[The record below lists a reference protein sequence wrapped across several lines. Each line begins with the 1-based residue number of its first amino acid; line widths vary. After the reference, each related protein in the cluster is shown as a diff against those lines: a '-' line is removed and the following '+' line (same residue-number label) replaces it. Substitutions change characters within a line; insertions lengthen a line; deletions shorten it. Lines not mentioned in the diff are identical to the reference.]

1 MTDYDAVIIGAGHNG
16 LVCAGYLAKAGKK
29 VLVVD
34 GRTAPGGCAST
45 REFTPGFQ
53 VSDCAQWLSQFDQS
67 IIKDL
72 DLKGAGLKI
81 GKPKATISLQPD
93 SNHLVLDGDT
103 ITGAGV
109 DSADQT
115 AYRDFRNMVRRFAK
129 LMTTLYRNRPPKLV
143 EQNWNDR
150 LTLMKLGLG
159 LKLLGRERLRDLMRI
174 VMINIYD
181 VMNEHFGNASLKS
194 TIALDAI
201 TGTNMGPRSPNTVYS
216 YLHRATGEY
225 LGQTGTTQV
234 LGGMGALGQSLATAA
249 EKQGATLRLGAA
261 VTHILKTDDRVTG
274 VALASG
280 ETISAKLVISSAD
293 PTTTFRDLLGYH
305 QMEAGVAKR
314 VEHYRSRSGTAKLH
328 LALSALPSFKGLTE
342 AQLTERLVITPSM
355 DGMETALNPM
365 KYRELSDL
373 HTFDISIPTLED
385 PALAPAGQ
393 HVLSAIVHYVPYAPD
408 IGWEAGKPQLLK
420 QLLRELEAFAPGI
433 SELVIAS
440 DLAVPSDLEASHG
453 MTGGSWHHG
462 ELSIDQALM
471 MRPFPGS
478 TQYATAVSGLYLCGA
493 GAHPGGGLQG
503 LPGRNAAKEILKQGA
518 LS

>member
-67 IIKDL
+67 IIKYL

-93 SNHLVLDGDT
+93 SNHLVLDGDS
-103 ITGAGV
+103 ISGAGV

-115 AYRDFRNMVRRFAK
+115 AYRDFRNMVRHFAK
-129 LMTTLYRNRPPKLV
+129 LMTTLYRSRPPKLV
-143 EQNWNDR
+143 EQNWTDR

-159 LKLLGRERLRDLMRI
+159 LKLLGRERLRDLMRV

-181 VMNEHFGNASLKS
+181 VMNEHFANASLKS

-261 VTHILKTDDRVTG
+261 VTRILKTDDRVTG

-280 ETISAKLVISSAD
+280 ETVSAKLVISSAD

-305 QMEAGVAKR
+305 QMETGVAKR

-393 HVLSAIVHYVPYAPD
+393 HVLSAIVHYVPYATD
-408 IGWEAGKPQLLK
+408 IGWEAGKPLLLS
-420 QLLRELEAFAPGI
+420 QLLRELETFAPGI

>member
-16 LVCAGYLAKAGKK
+16 LVCASYLAKAGKK

-34 GRTAPGGCAST
+34 GRAEPGGCAST
-45 REFTPGFQ
+45 REFSPGFR
-53 VSDCAQWLSQFDQS
+53 VSDCAQWLSQFDES
-67 IIKDL
+67 IVKDL
-72 DLKGAGLKI
+72 KLSDAGLSI
-81 GKPKATISLQPD
+81 GKPKATISLQAD
-93 SNHLVLDGDT
+93 GNHLTIDGDT

-109 DSADQT
+109 NSADQT
-115 AYRDFRNMVRRFAK
+115 AYRDFKAMVRSFAK
-129 LMTTLYRNRPPKLV
+129 LMTSLYRSRPPKLV
-143 EQNWNDR
+143 EQNWTDR
-150 LTLMKLGLG
+150 LTLIKLGLG

-181 VMNEHFGNASLKS
+181 VMNEHFSNAALKS
-194 TIALDAI
+194 AIALDAI

-216 YLHRATGEY
+216 YLHRATGEH
-225 LGQTGTTQV
+225 LGQTGITQV
-234 LGGMGALGQSLATAA
+234 IGGMGALGQALSTAA
-249 EKQGATLRLGAA
+249 ERNGAIVRLGSPVA
-261 VTHILKTDDRVTG
+261 TIDKTDDRVTG
-274 VALASG
+274 VTLSSG
-280 ETISAKLVISSAD
+280 ETVSAKLVISSAD
-293 PTTTFRDLLGYH
+293 PTTTFRDLLGYQ
-305 QMEAGVAKR
+305 QMEAGMARR

-328 LALSALPSFKGLTE
+328 LALSGIPTFEGLTE
-342 AQLTERLVITPSM
+342 AQLAERLVITPSM

-373 HTFDISIPTLED
+373 HTFDISIPSLED
-385 PALAPAGQ
+385 PALVPSGQ
-393 HVLSAIVHYVPYAPD
+393 HILSAIVHYVPYAPD
-408 IGWEAGKPQLLK
+408 IGWDAGKPQLLN
-420 QLLRELEAFAPGI
+420 QLLRELEVFAPGI

-478 TQYATAVSGLYLCGA
+478 TQYATAVDGLYLCGA